1 MRSYL
6 NSGDSPT
13 VIANR
18 AAAADAGM
26 LIGRIFGFV
35 KEACTNGGT
44 VVLQRH
50 GLFQNIAK
58 ATGEAWTLGALLY
71 WDNTNFRFTTTSSG
85 NSDVGACAGAAAAS
99 GAAVG
104 TVLLNNKI

>member
-6 NSGDSPT
+6 NTGDALT
-13 VIANR
+13 TTANR
-18 AAAADAGM
+18 TAVADVGM
-26 LIGRIFGFV
+26 LIGRIFGIT
-35 KEACTNGGT
+35 KEACTNTGT

-50 GLFQNIAK
+50 GLFRGIAK

-85 NSDVGACAGAAAAS
+85 NSDVGACAGLAAAS
-99 GAAVG
+99 GDTTG